1 MPWQPAAAVASSA
14 APAVPRA
21 ARTAVAVVVSA
32 KGNAMSDSKKGC
44 LWHGYRTPSCRFLS
58 PAIVPILVIY
68 CIMVQ
73 YIVSYFDCY

>member
-44 LWHGYRTPSCRFLS
+44 LWHVKGSIPFLQILISCD
-58 PAIVPILVIY
+58 
-68 CIMVQ
+68 C
-73 YIVSYFDCY
+73 SYTSDI

>member
-44 LWHGYRTPSCRFLS
+44 QRFYTLL
-58 PAIVPILVIY
+58 AG
-68 CIMVQ
+68 
-73 YIVSYFDCY
+73 SYLLRLFLY